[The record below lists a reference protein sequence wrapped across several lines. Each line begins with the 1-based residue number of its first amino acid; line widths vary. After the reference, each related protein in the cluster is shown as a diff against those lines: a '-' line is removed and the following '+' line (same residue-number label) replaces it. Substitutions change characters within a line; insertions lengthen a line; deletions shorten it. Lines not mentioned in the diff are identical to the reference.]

1 MKTISILGST
11 GSIGTQALEIVSA
24 NPDRF
29 RISALTCGRNIN
41 LLSDQ
46 IRTFSPEIAVT
57 EREEDARVL
66 QEIHPGTEILW
77 GTKGL
82 IRAAESSCELLLNS
96 LVGMMGLVPTYHAI
110 CKGKDIALANKE
122 TLVAGGQ
129 LIMDAVKNAGIR
141 LLPVDSEHS
150 AIFQCLQGNA
160 GNPVKRLILTAS
172 GGPFRGWTKEQLHLV
187 TLEQA
192 LDHPRWTMGP
202 KITVDSA
209 TLMNKGLEVIEARW
223 LFDVTPEQ
231 IQVAVHP
238 QSIVHSML
246 EFRDNSILAQLGNP
260 DMRVPIAYAFSW
272 PERIP
277 FQEPGLD
284 LFGSGACLTF
294 EEVDEETFPCLG
306 YARKALEYGDSYP
319 IALNGA
325 NEVLVDQFLQGR
337 ISFMDIPEKL
347 GIIMEEHS
355 PVSIDSIETILQVD
369 RQIREEAARLA
380 AGV

>member
-41 LLSDQ
+41 LLSHQ
-46 IRTFSPEIAVT
+46 IRTFSPEIAVA
-57 EREEDARVL
+57 ERAEDALEL
-66 QEIHPGTEILW
+66 QKIHPGTEILW
-77 GTKGL
+77 GAEGL
-82 IRAAESSCELLLNS
+82 IRAAESPCDLLLNS
-96 LVGMMGLVPTYHAI
+96 LVGMMGLVPTFHAI

-122 TLVAGGQ
+122 TLVAGGK
-129 LIMDAVKNAGIR
+129 LIMDAVHNAGVR

-150 AIFQCLQGNA
+150 AIFQCLQGNS

-172 GGPFRGWTKEQLHLV
+172 GGPFRGWTKEQLRQV

-223 LFDVTPEQ
+223 LFDVAPEQ

-238 QSIVHSML
+238 QSIVHSMV

-272 PERIP
+272 PERVP
-277 FQEPGLD
+277 FRESGLD

-294 EEVDEETFPCLG
+294 EEVDEQAFPCLG
-306 YARKALEYGDSYP
+306 YARKALEYGDSYA

-325 NEVLVDQFLQGR
+325 NEVLVDLFLRGR
-337 ISFMDIPEKL
+337 ISFMDIPDKL
-347 GIIMEEHS
+347 GIIMEEHR
-355 PVSIDSIETILQVD
+355 PVSIDCIDTILQVD

>member
-29 RISALTCGRNIN
+29 RITGLSCGKNTR
-41 LLSDQ
+41 LLSRQ
-46 IRTFSPEIAVT
+46 IQEFSPEIAVT
-57 EREEDARVL
+57 EREEDALEL
-66 QEIHPGTEILW
+66 QKLHRNTEILW
-77 GTKGL
+77 GAEGL
-82 IRAAESSCELLLNS
+82 IYLAESSSDLLLNS

-129 LIMDAVKNAGIR
+129 LIMDKVRERGVR

-150 AIFQCLQGNA
+150 AIFQCLQGNFD
-160 GNPVKRLILTAS
+160 NPVKRLILTAS
-172 GGPFRGWTKEQLHLV
+172 GGPFRGWSKEQLCQV

-192 LDHPRWTMGP
+192 LNHPRWTMGP

-223 LFDVTPEQ
+223 LFDVEPEQ

-238 QSIVHSML
+238 QSIVHSMV

-272 PERIP
+272 PERLP
-277 FQEPGLD
+277 FKEPGLD
-284 LFGSGACLTF
+284 LLGAGASLTF
-294 EEVDEETFPCLG
+294 EAVDEETFPCLG
-306 YARKALEYGDSYP
+306 YARKALQYGDSYA

-325 NEVLVDQFLQGR
+325 NEVLVDLFLQGR
-337 ISFMDIPEKL
+337 ISFMDIPDKL

-355 PVSIDSIETILQVD
+355 PVSIDSIDTILQVD

>member
-11 GSIGTQALEIVSA
+11 GSIGTQALEIITA

-29 RISALTCGRNIN
+29 RISALTCGRNIR

-46 IRTFSPEIAVT
+46 IREFSPEIAVT
-57 EREEDARVL
+57 EREQDAREL
-66 QEIHPGTEILW
+66 QKIHPGTEILW
-77 GTKGL
+77 GTEGL
-82 IRAAESSCELLLNS
+82 IHAAESSCDLLLNS

-150 AIFQCLQGNA
+150 AIFQCLQGNS

-172 GGPFRGWTKEQLHLV
+172 GGPFRGWTKDQLRLV

-223 LFDVTPEQ
+223 LFDVAPEQ

-238 QSIVHSML
+238 QSIVHSMV

-272 PERIP
+272 PERLP
-277 FQEPGLD
+277 FREPGLD

-306 YARKALEYGDSYP
+306 YARKALEYGDSYA

-325 NEVLVDQFLQGR
+325 NEVLVDLFLQGR
-337 ISFMDIPEKL
+337 VSFMDIPEKL
-347 GIIMEEHS
+347 GIIMEEHR
-355 PVSIDSIETILQVD
+355 PVSIDSVETILQVD

>member
-24 NPDRF
+24 HPDRF
-29 RISALTCGRNIN
+29 RISGLTCGRNTR
-41 LLSDQ
+41 LFSEQ
-46 IRTFSPEIAVT
+46 IEKFSPELAVT
-57 EREEDARVL
+57 EREEDAREL
-66 QEIHPGTEILW
+66 RKIHRKTEILW
-77 GTKGL
+77 GTEGL
-82 IRAAESSCELLLNS
+82 IRVAESSCDLLLKS

-110 CKGKDIALANKE
+110 CKGRDIALANKE

-129 LIMDAVKNAGIR
+129 LIMDAVKASGVR

-150 AIFQCLQGNA
+150 AIFQCLQGNLE
-160 GNPVKRLILTAS
+160 NPIKRLILTAS
-172 GGPFRGWTKEQLHLV
+172 GGPFRGWTKDQLRLV

-223 LFDVTPEQ
+223 LFDVLPEQ

-238 QSIVHSML
+238 QSIVHSMV
-246 EFRDNSILAQLGNP
+246 EFQDNSILAQLGNP

-272 PERIP
+272 PERVP

-284 LFGSGACLTF
+284 LFGPGASLTF
-294 EEVDEETFPCLG
+294 ERVDEKTFPCLG
-306 YARKALEYGDSYP
+306 YARKALEYGDSYA

-325 NEVLVDQFLQGR
+325 NEILVELFLQGR
-337 ISFMDIPEKL
+337 ISFMDIPDKL
-347 GIIMEEHS
+347 GIIMEEHI
-355 PVSIDSIETILQVD
+355 PVPIDSIETILRVD
-369 RQIREEAARLA
+369 RQVREEAARLA

>member
-46 IRTFSPEIAVT
+46 IRAFAPELAVT
-57 EREEDARVL
+57 EREEDAREL
-66 QEIHPGTEILW
+66 QKIHPGTEILW
-77 GTKGL
+77 GTEGL
-82 IRAAESSCELLLNS
+82 IRAAESSCDLLLNS

-129 LIMDAVKNAGIR
+129 LIMEAVKNAGIR

-150 AIFQCLQGNA
+150 AIFQCLQGNS

-172 GGPFRGWTKEQLHLV
+172 GGPFRGWTKDQLHLV

-223 LFDVTPEQ
+223 LFDVPPEQ

-238 QSIVHSML
+238 QSIVHSMV

-272 PERIP
+272 PERVP
-277 FQEPGLD
+277 FREPGLD

-306 YARKALEYGDSYP
+306 YARKALEYGDSYG

-325 NEVLVDQFLQGR
+325 NEVLVDLFLQGR

-347 GIIMEEHS
+347 GIIMEEHR
-355 PVSIDSIETILQVD
+355 PVSIDSVETILQVD